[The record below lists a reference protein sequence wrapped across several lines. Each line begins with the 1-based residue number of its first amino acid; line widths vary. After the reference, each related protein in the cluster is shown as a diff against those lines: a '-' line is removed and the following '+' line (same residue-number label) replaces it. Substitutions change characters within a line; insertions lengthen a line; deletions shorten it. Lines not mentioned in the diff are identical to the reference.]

1 MEQNMREPQTFTQFG
16 ALLTGLVRTPVS
28 RIVRSGAVLA
38 GTGALALGLLAA
50 APASAH
56 PFGAASALVADKR
69 TEEVGRWSDS
79 VWNAAKSG
87 DLTAVEGALKAVPES
102 LATENAKVL
111 RELVA
116 LRTQHADEG
125 AKTRETDRA
134 KALEELKGNLTKGEV
149 TMALT
154 DAVRLQTLSD
164 DWAAVLAIPEMVE
177 LVKVAEV
184 RQAEADTAGDFLVAQ
199 EILFRL
205 RTLFE
210 EGDAQAFRRYGAML
224 DTVNKRIML
233 LAQYAPRELW
243 RLRKAY
249 AERVEPER
257 EFPAFNEAFANDW
270 KEALDGVSKGMLTSA
285 LTTAANDHISSGGWE
300 PLISGGLRAV
310 RVLATTEALKE
321 NFEGLADPARRGV
334 LVDAVTRAEENLARM
349 NRDQVG
355 RPQYNAALREVLTAN
370 AAGPALREEVL
381 YREFGDGAIE
391 ELSKRFEDEYTQII
405 WPDQLRRFEQMI
417 KGNFVGVGIMIRH
430 DDRRDIQVVNPLE
443 GSPASRSGVKSDDRI
458 VAVDGKSTVGWTL
471 NKAVDSITGPSGQNV
486 RLTVKRD
493 GLEEPIEITL
503 VREEIKIRS
512 VNGWWKKALD
522 EKGVPVW
529 DWFVSPE
536 SGIGYVR
543 LSSFNDDSFS
553 DFLSAVR
560 QMRRERP
567 LRGVVLDLRHNP
579 GGLLKSSVD
588 FSNAFIE
595 RGRIVAGQDRNGRQ
609 VWAMGAESPRAV
621 LKDLPVVVLVN
632 QGSASASEIVAG
644 ALKAHDAAVVLGD
657 RTFGKGSV
665 QTVHP
670 CGDQRAD
677 AQLKLTTQYYV
688 LPPGPGETEPRLV
701 HKRPGSS
708 DYGVLPDLVVKMTP
722 GQIEKSL
729 TLRQNADV
737 IEEWKAAADQRPRPD
752 VAELLSSGID
762 PQLELAVLILKAK
775 ALKELESAAQAS
787 AVKQG
792 GAAPK
797 EG

>member
-1 MEQNMREPQTFTQFG
+1 MRELQTLTRFG
-16 ALLTGLVRTPVS
+16 AHLTGLVRTPVS
-28 RIVRSGAVLA
+28 RIVRAGAVLA
-38 GTGALALGLLAA
+38 GTGALAFATPTALPITAHASGAV
-50 APASAH
+50 PASV
-56 PFGAASALVADKR
+56 GLDEK
-69 TEEVGRWSDS
+69 EKVGRWSDS

-87 DLTAVEGALKAVPES
+87 DLTGVEAALGAVPES
-102 LATENAKVL
+102 LATEHAKVL

-116 LRTQHADEG
+116 LRMQHADEG
-125 AKTRETDRA
+125 AKTRESDRV
-134 KALEELKGNLTKGEV
+134 KALEELKSNLAKGEV
-149 TMALT
+149 TKALT

-164 DWAAVLAIPEMVE
+164 DWAAVLGLPEMVE
-177 LVKVAEV
+177 LVGVAEK
-184 RQAEADTAGDFLVAQ
+184 RQAEADAAGDFLVAQ

-257 EFPAFNEAFANDW
+257 EFPAFNEAFADDW

-300 PLISGGLRAV
+300 PLITGGLRAV

-321 NFEGLADPARRGV
+321 NFAGLADPARRSV

-355 RPQYNAALREVLTAN
+355 RPQYNAALRDVLTAN

-458 VAVDGKSTVGWTL
+458 LAVDGKSTVGWTL
-471 NKAVDSITGPSGQNV
+471 NKAVDAITGPAGKNV

-493 GLEEPIEITL
+493 GVEEPIEITL

-529 DWFVSPE
+529 DWFVAPD

-579 GGLLKSSVD
+579 GGLLKSAVD

-609 VWAMGAESPRAV
+609 VWAMGAEPPRAV

-708 DYGVLPDLVVKMTP
+708 DYGVMPDLVVKMTP
-722 GQIEKSL
+722 AQIEKSV
-729 TLRQNADV
+729 TLRQSADV
-737 IEEWKAAADQRPRPD
+737 IEEWKAPADQRARPD
-752 VAELLSSGID
+752 VAELLSSGVD

-775 ALKELESAAQAS
+775 ALKEFESAAQAS
-787 AVKQG
+787 AVRQE
-792 GAAPK
+792 GAAAK
-797 EG
+797 GG